1 MTVRASRIA
10 VAAVAAIVALIPVL
24 GIAASA
30 QAHNYLVSSTPK
42 ADETLTALPPSFVIT
57 TNDVLLNIDGKGAG
71 FAIEV
76 TDAAGKYYGDG
87 CVSIEGP
94 AMSMKS
100 ALGAAGKYRVTWQ
113 AVSTDGHT
121 VSDVY
126 DFTWQPPKSFAPAAG
141 SLTAP
146 DCNGTLSPQAKSSA
160 GQGPSTSRE
169 ADSGALE
176 TVLWIGGAFLAVA
189 LAVILTL
196 FFALRKKRPADEK
209 TMDE

>member
-1 MTVRASRIA
+1 MTVRASRLTIA
-10 VAAVAAIVALIPVL
+10 TIAAVVAIMPAL

-42 ADETLTALPPSFVIT
+42 AGETLTALPPSFVIT
-57 TNDVLLNIDGKGAG
+57 TNDILLNIDGKGAG

-87 CVSIEGP
+87 CVTIDGP

-100 ALGAAGKYRVTWQ
+100 ALGAEGKYTVTWQ

-121 VSDVY
+121 VSDTY
-126 DFTWQPPKSFAPAAG
+126 DFSWQPPSSFTPADG
-141 SLTAP
+141 STTAP
-146 DCNGTLSPQAKSSA
+146 DCNGTLSPQAKTSA
-160 GQGPSTSRE
+160 EQGSSTSRA
-169 ADSGALE
+169 ADSGALG

-196 FFALRKKRPADEK
+196 FFSLRRKKPTDG
-209 TMDE
+209 